1 MGTKCQIYTDHKSLK
16 YIFTQKDLN
25 LRQHRCLELIKDYD
39 MEIHYQPRKANLVA
53 VALSRK
59 GNAYMALAFQLSD
72 ELMEEFEG
80 LNLGVVAHTKGVTL
94 SVKSTL
100 EQEIRKGQLQ
110 DIEIKEIKETM
121 EKG

>member
-1 MGTKCQIYTDHKSLK
+1 
-16 YIFTQKDLN
+16 
-25 LRQHRCLELIKDYD
+25 

-59 GNAYMALAFQLSD
+59 GNAYMALAFQLFD